1 MTARLLMI
9 GLDAADTHLVERWM
23 NEGAMPNLSRLK
35 DRGLMKPLTSSIFSS
50 DDELWAS
57 FQYGESLG
65 EHGRYHYKLPLENNS
80 FENAYKRDLG
90 KSFFWNKIIGKQ
102 LRKAIIDIP
111 KCAEAQILNGIH
123 LTDWIVHGRYFQKPT
138 SFPPGLAGDVI
149 KYFGPALPSRC
160 GYFQESLNDENVA
173 EIFAN
178 LRESTLRKKAAGL
191 HFLNAEPWDLFLIG
205 FKEIHCACHGFWNLI
220 DKNHIDYNEQLNL
233 KLGEPIKFIFSNI
246 DAAIGDLINAA
257 GSHAEIVVFST
268 TNMTSNGSLDH
279 LLPKIINKINQQ
291 LASPFCSILPYS
303 DNCGALRI
311 NALKEE
317 KEYITN
323 LICQILEELTDVDT
337 NKNVIET
344 ITFPSI
350 NYKDKKAKLL
360 PDLLFAYK
368 PNLNPYAVQSP
379 LLGIIAADTLRNIR
393 PGNHCGGGFLITAG
407 NKAQEFS
414 KNIVELKDF
423 SEMTAVILE

>member
-35 DRGLMKPLTSSIFSS
+35 DRGLMKPLTSSIYSS

-90 KSFFWNKIIGKQ
+90 KSFFWNKVIGQ
-102 LRKAIIDIP
+102 HLRKAIIDIP

-138 SFPPGLAGDVI
+138 SFPTGLAGDVI

-220 DKNHIDYNEQLNL
+220 DKNHVDYNEQLNL

-268 TNMTSNGSLDH
+268 TNMTSNGTLDH

-291 LASPFCSILPYS
+291 LGSPFCSILPCN

-311 NALKEE
+311 NAPKEE

-337 NKNVIET
+337 NKNVIGT